1 MSMDNILTDMFRMLD
16 RANSLT
22 AHDRE
27 LFSALWRPYAA
38 PRKKVLTAQGHQ
50 EGHLYFVT
58 EGLQRVCHYGEDG
71 RESTLVFTYAPSFG
85 GIIDAFF
92 LQTPSRYTYET
103 LTNSTFIRASFSEV
117 DALMDRCPG
126 IVKVMHSGAI
136 QALGGVMERMVE
148 LQTCSS
154 EEKFRILLQRSPH
167 ILKLVPHKYLANYIG
182 IDPTN
187 FSKLLN
193 SVII

>member
-1 MSMDNILTDMFRMLD
+1 MDKHLNEMLKILDTGGR
-16 RANSLT
+16 LT
-22 AHDRE
+22 AHERG
-27 LFSALWRPYAA
+27 LFGAVWKPFSA
-38 PRKKVLTAQGHQ
+38 PRKTVITAQGQ
-50 EGHLYFVT
+50 LERHLYFVI
-58 EGLQRVCHYGEDG
+58 EGLQRICHYGEDG

-92 LQTPSRYTYET
+92 LQTRSNYTYET
-103 LTNSTFIRASFSEV
+103 LTNSRFLRASFE
-117 DALMDRCPG
+117 DITAIMLTCPG
-126 IVKVMHSGAI
+126 IVNVMHHGAV

-148 LQTCSS
+148 LQSYTS
-154 EEKFRILLQRSPH
+154 EEKFRLLLQRSPH

-193 SVII
+193 RVII